1 MRAIRTANGQIRP
14 LVNAGLALLLLSAIL
29 GPVRSAIARSAAAG
43 VAAQVGYG
51 KAGGTGPESDLPHIK
66 SFEGQVVNINV
77 DQGAIAIEDK
87 KGNKM
92 VFAVDKKTK
101 FKADKK
107 TDLEDKKKIE
117 LADFKSGETVR
128 VSYTEGT
135 SRASEVRLRSSDSK

>member
-1 MRAIRTANGQIRP
+1 MRAIRNALSPIRP
-14 LVNAGLALLLLSAIL
+14 FVNVGLALVLVSTIL
-29 GPVRSAIARSAAAG
+29 GPARSAVARSAAART
-43 VAAQVGYG
+43 AAQVGYG
-51 KAGGTGPESDLPHIK
+51 KAGSTGPESDLPHIK
-66 SFEGQVVNINV
+66 SFEGTIVSISV
-77 DQGAIAIEDK
+77 DQSAIAIEDK

-92 VFAVDKKTK
+92 AFNVDKKTR

-135 SRASEVRLRSSDSK
+135 SRASEVRLRVSS